1 MHSRRFSHASILS
14 SRNSTVPDSQIQD
27 ERANTISTYH
37 MAILEQ
43 IKFKSQKGK
52 LEVSMKGTEPLATR

>member
-43 IKFKSQKGK
+43 IKFKSQK